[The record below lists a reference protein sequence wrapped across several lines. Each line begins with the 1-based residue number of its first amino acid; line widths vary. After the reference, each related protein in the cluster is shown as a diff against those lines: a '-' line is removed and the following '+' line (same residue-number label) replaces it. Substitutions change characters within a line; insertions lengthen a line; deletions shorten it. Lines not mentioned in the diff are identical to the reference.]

1 MLKTLFQKMT
11 FKVFVSKFYYKLLS
25 WSSFC
30 TGCILCT
37 DRKFLGMFS
46 LLVIESFRVGTKI
59 NFIRFNL
66 QLKIITIK
74 STGYSEMTQLYT
86 KATLYLEDS
95 SWVQTSTWLPLQ
107 NWFVQKKEGQREGQ
121 TLRFITVT
129 FSLV

>member
-1 MLKTLFQKMT
+1 MT
-11 FKVFVSKFYYKLLS
+11 FKVFVSKFYSKLLS

-37 DRKFLGMFS
+37 DGKFLGMFS
-46 LLVIESFRVGTKI
+46 LLVIESFRVGKKI

-66 QLKIITIK
+66 QLKTITIK

-107 NWFVQKKEGQREGQ
+107 NWFVQKKGGQREGQ
-121 TLRFITVT
+121 TLRFITVA